1 MRIISLFYKNMPQ
14 GCRYCDLIVAK
25 CPYIYYSPTRGTS
38 ATTHTYV
45 HIHEHT
51 IRIVSVA
58 NWTQFVRKSVADHPK
73 IMYTNGFML
82 RNDGVHMK
90 GVVDLSGQRW

>member
-1 MRIISLFYKNMPQ
+1 M
-14 GCRYCDLIVAK
+14 
-25 CPYIYYSPTRGTS
+25 
-38 ATTHTYV
+38 
-45 HIHEHT
+45 
-51 IRIVSVA
+51 
-58 NWTQFVRKSVADHPK
+58 ADHPK